1 MFELTISPETTPSPS
16 STRVARLVV
25 QVVPVGDWPFGV
37 RQHVA
42 SAGERYR
49 AKVQIKSTRNRASG
63 PECPELGVKQ
73 TSISSD

>member
-16 STRVARLVV
+16 STRAARLVV
-25 QVVPVGDWPFGV
+25 LVVPVGDWPFGV

-49 AKVQIKSTRNRASG
+49 AKGR
-63 PECPELGVKQ
+63 CPGRC
-73 TSISSD
+73 